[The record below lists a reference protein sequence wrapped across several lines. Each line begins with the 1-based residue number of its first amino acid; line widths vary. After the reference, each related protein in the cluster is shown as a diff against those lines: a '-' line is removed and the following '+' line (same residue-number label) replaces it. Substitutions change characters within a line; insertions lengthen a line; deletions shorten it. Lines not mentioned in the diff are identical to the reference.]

1 MAVNNKPAAT
11 EPNDII
17 ERHIQMIT
25 GLLTTIQSR
34 RNDLTRKL
42 YELQKMDLEFEKLLQ
57 VSLIRL
63 ISTTDITS
71 SNTKPNSKDSNAY
84 Q

>member
-1 MAVNNKPAAT
+1 MAVNDKPVAA

-63 ISTTDITS
+63 ISSTDI
-71 SNTKPNSKDSNAY
+71 SNVKPNSKDSNAY

>member
-1 MAVNNKPAAT
+1 MAVNNKPAV

-63 ISTTDITS
+63 ISSTDI
-71 SNTKPNSKDSNAY
+71 SNVKPNSKDSNAY